1 MLRKSEMAEQ
11 LGIAAAVDQRNV
23 SDADVEAWHLVLTS
37 ALGDGLTAADV
48 HKAIV
53 AHYGRS
59 ERRLMPSHVVEFV
72 QKLRRVRKEQ
82 ILPAYPPELADERG
96 HPAAPNTF
104 EPLMQWRAEALRL
117 IANGQYQPDPP
128 MPELLKAI
136 SQLSDEPQEPH
147 SAARLWPA
155 PPGWTFPAI
164 PVPEIP
170 PMLDPLASVPAELF
184 DRQQSVAREYARGL
198 TAADYERRL
207 GGDPSKLLVEDI
219 EARHEDHH
227 G

>member
-1 MLRKSEMAEQ
+1 MKMSDMAEALALAATVDNRT
-11 LGIAAAVDQRNV
+11 LGEI
-23 SDADVEAWHLVLTS
+23 DVQVWTGIVEG
-37 ALGDGLTAADV
+37 ALGPDTNGRDV
-48 HKAIV
+48 VLAV
-53 AHYGRS
+53 QAHYATS